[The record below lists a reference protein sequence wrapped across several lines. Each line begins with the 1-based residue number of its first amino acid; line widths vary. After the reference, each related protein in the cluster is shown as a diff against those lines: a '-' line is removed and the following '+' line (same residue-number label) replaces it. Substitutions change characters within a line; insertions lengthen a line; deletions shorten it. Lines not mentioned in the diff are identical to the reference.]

1 MPAYA
6 PYDPAEEKRFF
17 QEGIDLFNEGE
28 FFEAHE
34 AWEEIWK
41 NTAGRKAKFYQGLIQ
56 AAVTLEHMNRANPRG
71 VQRVWASM
79 LTKFDGLPEVF
90 MGVNTTQFLGALRLV
105 VAHVLEMETV
115 PGQQPYD
122 VELKWNRHRV
132 PKVQLLYDPFDTGE
146 AADLDRAP

>member
-6 PYDPAEEKRFF
+6 RYDPEEEKRFF
-17 QEGIDLFNEGE
+17 YEGIDLFNHGE

-41 NTAGRKAKFYQGLIQ
+41 NTAGRKARFYQGLIQ
-56 AAVTLEHMNRANPRG
+56 AAVTLEHMNRSNPRG

-79 LTKFDGLPEVF
+79 LTKFEGLPEVF
-90 MGVNTTQFLGALRLV
+90 MGLNVLQFHWAVRPV

-122 VELKWNRHRV
+122 VELKWNRKAV
-132 PKVQLLYDPFDTGE
+132 PKIELLYDPFETGE
-146 AADLDRAP
+146 AVRLD

>member
-17 QEGIDLFNEGE
+17 YEGIDLFNHGE
-28 FFEAHE
+28 FFAAHE

-56 AAVTLEHMNRANPRG
+56 AAVVLEHMTRSNPRG

-79 LTKFDGLPEVF
+79 VTKFDGLPDIF
-90 MGVNTTQFLGALRLV
+90 MGLNIPAFLAALRPV
-105 VAHVLEMETV
+105 VAHVLEMETT
-115 PGQQPYD
+115 PTQQPYD
-122 VELKWNRHRV
+122 VELKWNRDRV
-132 PKVQLLYDPFDTGE
+132 PKVELLYDPFETGE
-146 AADLDRAP
+146 AGRLD

>member
-17 QEGIDLFNEGE
+17 HEGIDLFNHGE
-28 FFEAHE
+28 FFDAHE

-41 NTAGRKAKFYQGLIQ
+41 NTAGRKARFYQGLIQ

-71 VQRVWASM
+71 VQRVWSTM
-79 LTKFDGLPEVF
+79 MTKFEGLPDVF
-90 MGVNTTQFLGALRLV
+90 MGVNIPQFLGALRPV

-115 PGQQPYD
+115 QGQQPYD
-122 VELKWNRHRV
+122 VELKWNRNAV
-132 PKVQLLYDPFDTGE
+132 PKVELLYDPFETGE
-146 AADLDRAP
+146 AATLD

>member
-6 PYDPAEEKRFF
+6 PYDSAEEKRFF
-17 QEGIDLFNEGE
+17 YEGVSLFNEGE

-56 AAVTLEHMNRANPRG
+56 AAVVLEHMNRSNPRG

-79 LTKFDGLPEVF
+79 MTKFDGLPEVF
-90 MGVNTTQFLGALRLV
+90 MGLNIPRFLAALRPV
-105 VAHVLEMETV
+105 VNHVLEMETT

-122 VELKWNRHRV
+122 VELKWNRRAV
-132 PKVQLLYDPFDTGE
+132 PKVELLYDPFETGE
-146 AADLDRAP
+146 AGRLD

>member
-6 PYDPAEEKRFF
+6 PYDPDEEKRFF
-17 QEGIDLFNEGE
+17 HEGIELFNTGE

-56 AAVTLEHMNRANPRG
+56 AAVVLEHMNRANPRG
-71 VQRVWASM
+71 VQRVWSTM
-79 LTKFDGLPEVF
+79 LTKFEGLPDVF
-90 MGVNTTQFLGALRLV
+90 MGVNIPAFLTALRPV

-122 VELKWNRHRV
+122 VELKWNRNAV
-132 PKVQLLYDPFDTGE
+132 PKVELLYDPFETGE
-146 AADLDRAP
+146 AAALD

>member
-1 MPAYA
+1 MPAYD

-17 QEGIDLFNEGE
+17 YEGVDLFNEGE

-56 AAVTLEHMNRANPRG
+56 AAVVLEHMNRSNPRG

-90 MGVNTTQFLGALRLV
+90 MGLNIPSFLAALRPV
-105 VAHVLEMETV
+105 VAHVLEMETT

-122 VELKWNRHRV
+122 VELKWNREKV
-132 PKVQLLYDPFDTGE
+132 PPVELLYDPFESGE
-146 AADLDRAP
+146 AAGLD